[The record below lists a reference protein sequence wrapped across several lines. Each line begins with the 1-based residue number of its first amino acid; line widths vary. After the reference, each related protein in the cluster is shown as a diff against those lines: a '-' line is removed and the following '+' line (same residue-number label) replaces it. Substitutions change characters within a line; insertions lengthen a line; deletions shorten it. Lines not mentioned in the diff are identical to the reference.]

1 MYVELLLKEQQGKF
15 KSEFKNLPNEK
26 LVECFN
32 KQVRC
37 LSGNSIRKVYLNA
50 LKDEFLNRDFDCSI
64 VLNKCGLKLQ
74 QKVHLENNRLVYAQH

>member
-15 KSEFKNLPNEK
+15 RLQFEKLPDEK

-37 LSGNSIRKVYLNA
+37 LSGNTIRKVFLNA
-50 LKDEFLNRDFDCSI
+50 LKDELLNRKLDCSI
-64 VLNKCGLKLQ
+64 VLNKCGLNVR
-74 QKVHLENNRLVYAQH
+74 QKVKLENNRLVFLQS

>member
-15 KSEFKNLPNEK
+15 YSQFEQLPDEK

-37 LSGNSIRKVYLNA
+37 LGGNTIRKVYLDA
-50 LKDEFLNRDFDCSI
+50 LKDVLLSRKLDCSV
-64 VLNKCGLKLQ
+64 VLNKCGLCARRKI
-74 QKVHLENNRLVYAQH
+74 KLENNRLVYLSN